1 MRIYLANVGANLSL
15 FNKHR
20 LASPVFEDG
29 CFEFLPIPADNPAL
43 DKSPNAIRYGDLRSH
58 HDPVQT
64 LASYVPN
71 CAPPDLWDKAVHNSP
86 EFETFTYCDACDVF
100 SRASKLKEVQQG
112 DVLLFVAGLRLWRD
126 GKRTSEY
133 DLHLIGGFRIEEA
146 LRCEGAP
153 PDARVADRF
162 ANNAYVISGRET
174 GRWDP
179 IVGNWL
185 FAGSKDGSR
194 RFDKAVPLNKEICAK
209 VFLDANGAPWRW
221 DATKSGRE
229 RSPLAVIASYT
240 RAARRFLDTSD
251 PEEAERADILR
262 KWIAQHTGEADAALL
277 GDGA

>member
-15 FNKHR
+15 FKKRR
-20 LASPVFEDG
+20 LASPLFADG
-29 CFEFLPIPADNPAL
+29 KFEFLPIPADNPRL
-43 DKSPNAIRYGDLRSH
+43 DESPNAIRYGDLRSH
-58 HDPVQT
+58 YDPAQT
-64 LASYVPN
+64 LTSYI
-71 CAPPDLWDKAVHNSP
+71 PDRLLDKAVHNSP
-86 EFETFTYCDACDVF
+86 EFETFTYCDACDIF

-153 PDARVADRF
+153 PDARVEDRF

-174 GRWDP
+174 GVWDP

-185 FAGSKDGSR
+185 FAGSEYGSR
-194 RFDKAVPLNKEICAK
+194 RFDKAVPLNKEICEQ
-209 VFLDANGAPWRW
+209 VFLDASGAPWRW
-221 DATKSGRE
+221 GATKSGRE

-240 RAARRFLDTSD
+240 RAARCFLDTSD
-251 PEEAERADILR
+251 SKGAKRADILR
-262 KWIAQHTGEADAALL
+262 DWIAQHTGEADAALL